1 MPRTSG
7 RSIPAYRKHR
17 PTGQAVVTIS
27 GRDHYLGPS
36 GTKASK
42 IEYDRLIGE
51 WIAAGRPTSVTT
63 ANDITIAELVASYKT
78 YGIAYYV
85 PGGTITAISAAC
97 PALRL
102 RYGKTLAIDFGPL
115 ALKAVREQFVANGMA
130 RTYCNR
136 LVDIIRRLFKWAAS
150 EQLVP
155 VSTWQALTTVSG
167 FRRRPHYGP

>member
-17 PTGQAVVTIS
+17 PTGQAVVSIS

-36 GTKASK
+36 RHEGQQ
-42 IEYDRLIGE
+42 DRIRP
-51 WIAAGRPTSVTT
+51 ADGRMDCRLDTILVTT
-63 ANDITIAELVASYKT
+63 ANGHHHRGISRQLQNLRPMTCRVARL
-78 YGIAYYV
+78 
-85 PGGTITAISAAC
+85 TAISAAC
-97 PALRL
+97 RALRL

-155 VSTWQALTTVSG
+155 VSTWQ
-167 FRRRPHYGP
+167 R